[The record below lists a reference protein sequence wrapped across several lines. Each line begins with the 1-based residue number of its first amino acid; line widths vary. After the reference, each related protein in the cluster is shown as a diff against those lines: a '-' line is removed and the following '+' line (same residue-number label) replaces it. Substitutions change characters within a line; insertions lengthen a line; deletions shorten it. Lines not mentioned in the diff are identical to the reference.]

1 MPWYKIILRIII
13 FGSGHQCLEWP
24 KQSEDLM
31 SLRGTWRAAWN
42 LEILFA
48 SVVSLRRLLLPTKM
62 IWRMTIHSKLRTVG
76 SLNLRLDK
84 RYGRKI
90 TIVSYHLLKVHTILP
105 IYRRCRQNPFTCW
118 RGSITLEGTW
128 NRQINF
134 MKRRVSMLLSLVQRD
149 LGWHR
154 RLFGTKLTTKLRP
167 IFACCLGHALTRRMH
182 LRLWVSWKSGVEKTE
197 GKRLFI

>member
-1 MPWYKIILRIII
+1 MPWCKTILRIIT

-24 KQSEDLM
+24 KRNEDLT
-31 SLRGTWRAAWN
+31 SLRGAWLAAWN

-48 SVVSLRRLLLPTKM
+48 SVVSLKRLLLPMKM

-76 SLNLRLDK
+76 NLNLRLGK

-90 TIVSYHLLKVHTILP
+90 TIVSCHLLKVHTILP
-105 IYRRCRQNPFTCW
+105 TYRRCKQNPCICW
-118 RGSITLEGTW
+118 RGSITLEETW

-134 MKRRVSMLLSLVQRD
+134 MKRRVSMLLSLVQRG

-182 LRLWVSWKSGVEKTE
+182 LRLWVSWKSGEEKIE